1 MSVSRDSTPPG
12 SPLQGVTLDDLQ
24 VSPSMGMDDVE
35 LISSDDEDGSNFMKN
50 LCEEAEYAHKQ
61 LKSEYEGIGIPS
73 NGDTMARRGS
83 LEWTDKLLS
92 ARSMRLGTSAAGST
106 SSKYTGEPTAFPS
119 DISTDPYSSGGNEDE
134 DAHQILDEDLFEDE
148 HNQGYAKFLE
158 NKELETTLSPEE
170 KKTRQALQQHKSESQ
185 FLAEF
190 QQRSQYRL
198 YDNFRG
204 TPAGDDSFEKG
215 SSASQSSLK
224 NASPNLDRIE
234 KISEMS
240 KRKQE
245 EKKAKGASGGG
256 LWCCGGR

>member
-1 MSVSRDSTPPG
+1 MRR
-12 SPLQGVTLDDLQ
+12 Q
-24 VSPSMGMDDVE
+24 
-35 LISSDDEDGSNFMKN
+35 IR
-50 LCEEAEYAHKQ
+50 HKQ
-61 LKSEYEGIGIPS
+61 LKSEYEGIGIPN
-73 NGDTMARRGS
+73 NGDNKAGKPRVDRQIV
-83 LEWTDKLLS
+83 S

-170 KKTRQALQQHKSESQ
+170 KKTRQALQQQKSESQ

-204 TPAGDDSFEKG
+204 TPAESIHRNGVICLSIF
-215 SSASQSSLK
+215 LK
-224 NASPNLDRIE
+224 NAHPT
-234 KISEMS
+234 
-240 KRKQE
+240 
-245 EKKAKGASGGG
+245 
-256 LWCCGGR
+256 